1 MEEGEGGK
9 ERRRGRGFVGVIE
22 IGGAGRGYGRGL
34 IKPS

>member
-22 IGGAGRGYGRGL
+22 LVGWGGVMVGG
-34 IKPS
+34 